1 MTSKSYINSIGQ
13 YCFHRDRLTASAIA
27 FVLAYL
33 AVASMWLRDGFQ
45 PVDFTAFWSASYLAI
60 NDAPITIFNAEKMAA
75 AHLVAIPNSVEIYEW
90 FYPPT
95 FLLFVLPLALLPYAL
110 SYFIWTVSTYLA
122 LNLALVKF
130 ISARWAFLG
139 LLAFPGVLMNALT
152 GQNGLL
158 IAALFTLACY
168 TLDRRPIL
176 SGILIGLISIK
187 PQFGV
192 LWPIALLCGRHWSA
206 FASATVSTVGLA
218 VIALFVF
225 DIELWVE
232 FLKRVANVQQDID
245 GGLMDWIKAP
255 TIYGSGRLLGFGVA
269 SSYMLHAIVA
279 VGAIIIMGL
288 GWTRPTPIETRAT
301 LLALAT
307 LIVLPRLFFYDLALL
322 ALPIALMTGTGMKS
336 GWRPYE
342 RPLLALAWLTPLI
355 GLVLAIALK
364 VHLTPIVL
372 ASLLIAAW
380 QRSASKTKTA
390 AGT

>member
-1 MTSKSYINSIGQ
+1 MTSKSYISLIGQ

-232 FLKRVANVQQDID
+232 FLKRVADVQQDID

-255 TIYGSGRLLGFGVA
+255 TIYGSGRLLGLGVA
-269 SSYMLHAIVA
+269 SSYMLHSVVA
-279 VGAIIIMGL
+279 VGAIIMMGL
-288 GWTRPTPIETRAT
+288 VWTRRTPIEIRAT

-322 ALPIALMTGTGMKS
+322 ALPIALMTGMGLKL

-390 AGT
+390 PGT